1 MDVFIADGGVLLL
14 DIVQKV
20 AVGDI
25 HPVLFPLSGEEAETG
40 GQLFQLL
47 PKGEVVS
54 HKVIRRLGKGYPF
67 LCWTALEEAPPHHNI
82 HRGEADG
89 REEKQGGNSFG

>member
-1 MDVFIADGGVLLL
+1 MFSSPMVGSLLL

-25 HPVLFPLSGEEAETG
+25 HPVLFPLSGG
-40 GQLFQLL
+40 GGNGWPTVSAAPQRELF
-47 PKGEVVS
+47 P
-54 HKVIRRLGKGYPF
+54 HKVIRRLGKGYP
-67 LCWTALEEAPPHHNI
+67 LPLLDGAGRSPRITIYTE
-82 HRGEADG
+82 EADG